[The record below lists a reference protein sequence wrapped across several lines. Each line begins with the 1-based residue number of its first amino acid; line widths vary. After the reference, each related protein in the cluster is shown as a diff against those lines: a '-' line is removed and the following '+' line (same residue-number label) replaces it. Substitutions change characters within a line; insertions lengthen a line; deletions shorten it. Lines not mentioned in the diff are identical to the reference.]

1 MVKELYGLRFLIR
14 QPEIRFKKAGE
25 MLKTFRVHI
34 YLIILSL
41 RINSLISGYDSDK
54 PKITPGFG
62 QAVVAINVRI
72 AEVLFYLKTRLP
84 FIKLS

>member
-1 MVKELYGLRFLIR
+1 MVNEKFGLKHLTSN
-14 QPEIRFKKAGE
+14 PEIYCKKTGE
-25 MLKTFRVHI
+25 MLKTFRAHI

-41 RINSLISGYDSDK
+41 RINSLISVYDSDK